1 MRLFYYIAGYKGLQE
16 EKEMKKRV
24 LALLLA
30 GAMVA
35 TSFVG
40 CGGKKD
46 EQAESTT
53 TESAE
58 EKEEAAN
65 KEATIEVP
73 DEVTPGGE
81 LNIALTSSPKNL
93 DPVKYT
99 GTYEAQI
106 IYQVCD
112 TVVAYDQELKEIL
125 PCLATDWT
133 ISDDGMEYTFTIRDD
148 VYFQPGKYQ
157 DGRKMTAED
166 IAYNMNRSA
175 TESAMNRLDMLDHA
189 EAIDETH
196 VVATL
201 KAPSAVFLTALTNAG
216 NAVVPKEEAEGW
228 GDEFGNHLVGT
239 GPFAME
245 KFDLDQQAVLVKN
258 EKYFIA
264 EPNLDK
270 VVFKVITDQNQEV
283 NALRTGEIDIATQLT
298 GETVKIVAED
308 ENVNLMK
315 RAGIQI
321 NYAYFNM
328 VNGPT
333 ADPKVREALIKAV
346 DYNELAAGVYQ
357 YGEGE
362 AACLPLPKAS
372 WGYDAAVEADV
383 PEYDPEGAKKL
394 MEEAGYGDGVELNM
408 YITNETFRQKA
419 STILQSYWQ
428 AIGVDLKI
436 NTVEWGTFSE
446 TAAGGNADVFAMGW
460 SWYPDPYFFFDK
472 MFASSAI
479 GTLGNG
485 QGYNN
490 PDVDKL
496 LADALIETDQEKRAE
511 MYKEALKLITN
522 DDPGI
527 FYGNPAE
534 CLGINPKVQGFTQ
547 RADGTLK
554 IVTSQENVW
563 VVQ

>member
-1 MRLFYYIAGYKGLQE
+1 
-16 EKEMKKRV
+16 MKKKI
-24 LALLLA
+24 LALFLA
-30 GAMVA
+30 GTMVVVGMA
-35 TSFVG
+35 G
-40 CGGKKD
+40 CGSKD
-46 EQAESTT
+46 NGGSEDTKGQEST
-53 TESAE
+53 ESPEGEDTGE
-58 EKEEAAN
+58 ESKAVEN

-73 DEVTPGGE
+73 DEVTKGGE
-81 LNIALTSSPKNL
+81 LKIALTSSPKNL

-99 GTYEAQI
+99 GTYESQI

-112 TVVAYDQELKEIL
+112 IVVIYDKELTEIL
-125 PCLATDWT
+125 PSLATEWT
-133 ISDDGMEYTFTIRDD
+133 SSDDGMEYTFTIRDD
-148 VYFQPGKYQ
+148 VYFQPGQYQ

-166 IAYNMNRSA
+166 VAYSLNRSA
-175 TESAMNRLDMLDHA
+175 TESAMNRLDMLDYA
-189 EAIDETH
+189 EAVDETH
-196 VVATL
+196 VKAVL
-201 KAPSAVFLTALTNAG
+201 KAPSAVFLTALTNSG
-216 NAVVPKEEAEGW
+216 NAVVPKEEVEGW

-239 GPFAME
+239 GPYAME
-245 KFDLDQQAVLVKN
+245 SFELDQQAVLVKN
-258 EKYFIA
+258 DKYFLG

-270 VVFKVITDQNQEV
+270 VIFKVITDQNQEA
-283 NALRTGEIDIATQLT
+283 NALRTGEVDIALQLT

-308 ENVNLMK
+308 ETVNLLK
-315 RAGIQI
+315 KPGIQI

-346 DYNELAAGVYQ
+346 DYDELAAGVYQ

-362 AACLPLPKAS
+362 GACLPLPKAS
-372 WGYDAAVEADV
+372 WGYDASVEADV

-394 MEEAGYGDGVELNM
+394 LEEAGYGDGFTLNM

-419 STILQSYWQ
+419 STILQSYWKM
-428 AIGVDLKI
+428 IGVDLKI

-446 TAAGGNADVFAMGW
+446 TAASGKADVFAMGW

-485 QGYNN
+485 QGYSN
-490 PDVDKL
+490 PEVDQL
-496 LADALIETDQEKRAE
+496 LSDALIETDQAKRAE
-511 MYKEALKLITN
+511 IYKKALKLITN

-534 CLGINPKVQGFTQ
+534 CLGISPKVQDFNQ
-547 RADGTLK
+547 RADGTVKLF
-554 IVTSQENVW
+554 TSEENVW
-563 VVQ
+563 LVQ

>member
-1 MRLFYYIAGYKGLQE
+1 MTK
-16 EKEMKKRV
+16 
-24 LALLLA
+24 
-30 GAMVA
+30 
-35 TSFVG
+35 
-40 CGGKKD
+40 
-46 EQAESTT
+46 
-53 TESAE
+53 
-58 EKEEAAN
+58 
-65 KEATIEVP
+65 
-73 DEVTPGGE
+73 GGE
-81 LNIALTSSPKNL
+81 LKIALTSSPKNL

-99 GTYEAQI
+99 GTYESQI

-112 TVVAYDQELKEIL
+112 TVVTYDKELTEIL
-125 PCLATDWT
+125 PSLATEWT

-148 VYFQPGKYQ
+148 VYFQPGQYQ

-166 IAYNMNRSA
+166 VAYSLNRSA
-175 TESAMNRLDMLDHA
+175 TESAMNRLDMLDYA
-189 EAIDETH
+189 EAVDETH
-196 VVATL
+196 VKAVL
-201 KAPSAVFLTALTNAG
+201 KAPSAVFLTALTNSG
-216 NAVVPKEEAEGW
+216 NAVVPKEEVEGW

-239 GPFAME
+239 GPYAME
-245 KFDLDQQAVLVKN
+245 SFELDQQAVLVKN
-258 EKYFIA
+258 DKYFLG

-270 VVFKVITDQNQEV
+270 VIFKVITDQNQEA
-283 NALRTGEIDIATQLT
+283 NALRTGEVDIALQLT

-308 ENVNLMK
+308 ETVNLLK
-315 RAGIQI
+315 KPGIQI

-346 DYNELAAGVYQ
+346 DYDELAAGVYQ

-362 AACLPLPKAS
+362 CACLPLPKAS
-372 WGYDAAVEADV
+372 WGYDASVEADV

-394 MEEAGYGDGVELNM
+394 LEEAGYGDGFTLNM

-419 STILQSYWQ
+419 STILQSYWKM
-428 AIGVDLKI
+428 IGVDLKI

-446 TAAGGNADVFAMGW
+446 TAASGKADVFAMGW

-485 QGYNN
+485 QGYSN
-490 PDVDKL
+490 PEVDQL
-496 LADALIETDQEKRAE
+496 LSDALIETDQAKRAE
-511 MYKEALKLITN
+511 IYKKALKLITN

-534 CLGINPKVQGFTQ
+534 CLGISPKVQDFNQ
-547 RADGTLK
+547 RADGTVKLF
-554 IVTSQENVW
+554 TSEENVW
-563 VVQ
+563 LVQ

>member
-1 MRLFYYIAGYKGLQE
+1 
-16 EKEMKKRV
+16 MKKKI
-24 LALLLA
+24 LALFLA
-30 GAMVA
+30 GTMVVA
-35 TSFVG
+35 GMAG
-40 CGGKKD
+40 CGSKD
-46 EQAESTT
+46 NGGSEDTKGQEST
-53 TESAE
+53 ESPEGEDTGE
-58 EKEEAAN
+58 ESKAVEN

-73 DEVTPGGE
+73 DEVTKGGE
-81 LNIALTSSPKNL
+81 LKIALTSSPKNL

-99 GTYEAQI
+99 GTYESQI

-112 TVVAYDQELKEIL
+112 TVVTYDKELTEIL
-125 PCLATDWT
+125 PSLATEWT

-148 VYFQPGKYQ
+148 VYFQPGQYQ

-166 IAYNMNRSA
+166 VAYSLNRSA
-175 TESAMNRLDMLDHA
+175 TESAMNRLDMLDYA
-189 EAIDETH
+189 EAVDETH
-196 VVATL
+196 VKAVL
-201 KAPSAVFLTALTNAG
+201 KAPSAVFLTALTNSG
-216 NAVVPKEEAEGW
+216 NAVVPKEEVEGW

-239 GPFAME
+239 GPYAME
-245 KFDLDQQAVLVKN
+245 SFELDQQAVLVKN
-258 EKYFIA
+258 DKYFLG

-270 VVFKVITDQNQEV
+270 VIFKVITDQNQEA
-283 NALRTGEIDIATQLT
+283 NALRTGEVDIALQLT

-308 ENVNLMK
+308 ETVNLLK
-315 RAGIQI
+315 KPGIQI

-346 DYNELAAGVYQ
+346 DYDELAAGVYQ

-362 AACLPLPKAS
+362 GACLPLPKAS
-372 WGYDAAVEADV
+372 WGYDASVEADV

-394 MEEAGYGDGVELNM
+394 LEEAGYGDGFTLNM

-419 STILQSYWQ
+419 STILQSYWKM
-428 AIGVDLKI
+428 IGVDLKI

-446 TAAGGNADVFAMGW
+446 TAASGKADVFAMGW

-485 QGYNN
+485 QGYSN
-490 PDVDKL
+490 PEVDQL
-496 LADALIETDQEKRAE
+496 LSDALIETDQAKRAE
-511 MYKEALKLITN
+511 IYKKALKLITN

-534 CLGINPKVQGFTQ
+534 CLGISPKVQDFNQ
-547 RADGTLK
+547 RADGTVKLF
-554 IVTSQENVW
+554 TSEENVW
-563 VVQ
+563 LVQ

>member
-1 MRLFYYIAGYKGLQE
+1 
-16 EKEMKKRV
+16 MKKKI
-24 LALLLA
+24 LALFLA
-30 GAMVA
+30 GTMVVVGMA
-35 TSFVG
+35 G
-40 CGGKKD
+40 CGSKD
-46 EQAESTT
+46 NGGSEDTKGQEST
-53 TESAE
+53 ESPEGEDTGE
-58 EKEEAAN
+58 ESKAVEN

-73 DEVTPGGE
+73 DEVTKGGE
-81 LNIALTSSPKNL
+81 LKIALTSSPKNL

-99 GTYEAQI
+99 GTYESQI

-112 TVVAYDQELKEIL
+112 TVVTYDKELTEIL
-125 PCLATDWT
+125 PSLATEWT

-148 VYFQPGKYQ
+148 VYFQPGQYQ

-166 IAYNMNRSA
+166 VAYSLNRSA
-175 TESAMNRLDMLDHA
+175 TESAMNRLDMLDYA
-189 EAIDETH
+189 EAVDETH
-196 VVATL
+196 VKAVL
-201 KAPSAVFLTALTNAG
+201 KAPSAVFLTALTNSG
-216 NAVVPKEEAEGW
+216 NAVVPKEEVEGW

-239 GPFAME
+239 GPYAME
-245 KFDLDQQAVLVKN
+245 SFELDQQAVLVKN
-258 EKYFIA
+258 DKYFLG

-270 VVFKVITDQNQEV
+270 VIFKVITDQNQEA
-283 NALRTGEIDIATQLT
+283 NALRTGEVDIALQLT

-308 ENVNLMK
+308 ETVNLLK
-315 RAGIQI
+315 KPGIQI

-346 DYNELAAGVYQ
+346 DYDELAAGVYQ

-362 AACLPLPKAS
+362 GARLPLPKAS
-372 WGYDAAVEADV
+372 WGYDASVEADV

-394 MEEAGYGDGVELNM
+394 LEEAGYGDGFTLNM

-419 STILQSYWQ
+419 STILQSYWKM
-428 AIGVDLKI
+428 IGVDLKI

-446 TAAGGNADVFAMGW
+446 TAASGKADVFAMGW

-485 QGYNN
+485 QGYSN
-490 PDVDKL
+490 PEVDQL
-496 LADALIETDQEKRAE
+496 LSDALIETDQAKRAE
-511 MYKEALKLITN
+511 IYKKALKLITN

-534 CLGINPKVQGFTQ
+534 CLGISPKVQDFNQ
-547 RADGTLK
+547 RADGTVKLF
-554 IVTSQENVW
+554 TSEENVW
-563 VVQ
+563 LVQ

>member
-1 MRLFYYIAGYKGLQE
+1 
-16 EKEMKKRV
+16 MKKKI
-24 LALLLA
+24 LALFLA
-30 GAMVA
+30 GTMVVVGMA
-35 TSFVG
+35 G
-40 CGGKKD
+40 CGSKD
-46 EQAESTT
+46 NGGSEDTKGQEST
-53 TESAE
+53 ESPEGEDTGE
-58 EKEEAAN
+58 ESKAVEN

-73 DEVTPGGE
+73 DEVTKGGE
-81 LNIALTSSPKNL
+81 LKIALTSSPKNL

-99 GTYEAQI
+99 GTYESQI

-112 TVVAYDQELKEIL
+112 TVVTYDKELTEIL
-125 PCLATDWT
+125 PSLATEWT

-148 VYFQPGKYQ
+148 VYFQPGQYQ

-166 IAYNMNRSA
+166 VAYSLNRSA
-175 TESAMNRLDMLDHA
+175 TESAMNRLDMLDYA
-189 EAIDETH
+189 EAVDETH
-196 VVATL
+196 VKAVL
-201 KAPSAVFLTALTNAG
+201 KAPSAVFLTALTNSG
-216 NAVVPKEEAEGW
+216 NAVVPKEEEEGW

-239 GPFAME
+239 GPYAME
-245 KFDLDQQAVLVKN
+245 SFELDQQAVLVKN
-258 EKYFIA
+258 DKYFLG

-270 VVFKVITDQNQEV
+270 VIFKVITDQNQEA
-283 NALRTGEIDIATQLT
+283 NALRTGEVDIALQLT

-308 ENVNLMK
+308 ETVNLLK
-315 RAGIQI
+315 KPGIQI

-346 DYNELAAGVYQ
+346 DYDELAAGVYQ

-362 AACLPLPKAS
+362 GACLPLPKAS
-372 WGYDAAVEADV
+372 WGYDASVEADV

-394 MEEAGYGDGVELNM
+394 LEEAGYGDGFTLNM

-419 STILQSYWQ
+419 STILQSYWKM
-428 AIGVDLKI
+428 IGVDLKI

-446 TAAGGNADVFAMGW
+446 TAASGKADVFAMGW

-485 QGYNN
+485 QGYSN
-490 PDVDKL
+490 PEVDQL
-496 LADALIETDQEKRAE
+496 LSDALIETDQAKRAE
-511 MYKEALKLITN
+511 IYKKALKLITN

-534 CLGINPKVQGFTQ
+534 CLGISPKVQDFNQ
-547 RADGTLK
+547 RADGTVKLF
-554 IVTSQENVW
+554 TSEENVW
-563 VVQ
+563 LVQ

>member
-1 MRLFYYIAGYKGLQE
+1 
-16 EKEMKKRV
+16 MKKRV
-24 LALLLA
+24 LALFLA
-30 GAMVA
+30 STMVL
-35 TSFVG
+35 TGMVG
-40 CGGKKD
+40 CGNKSDG
-46 EQAESTT
+46 A
-53 TESAE
+53 AE
-58 EKEEAAN
+58 ETQESQDGEDAGDAEEAEESGDAVEN

-73 DEVTPGGE
+73 DEVTKGGE

-112 TVVAYDQELKEIL
+112 TVVTYDKELQEIL
-125 PCLATDWT
+125 PSLATEWT

-148 VYFQPGKYQ
+148 VYFQPGEYQ
-157 DGRKMTAED
+157 DGRLMTAED
-166 IAYNMNRSA
+166 VAYSMNRSA

-196 VVATL
+196 VKATM

-216 NAVVPKEEAEGW
+216 NAVVPKEEVEGW

-239 GPFAME
+239 GPYAME
-245 KFDLDQQAVLVKN
+245 KFELDQQASLVKN
-258 EKYFIA
+258 DKYFLG

-270 VVFKVITDQNQEV
+270 VNFKVITDQNQEA
-283 NALRTGEIDIATQLT
+283 NALRTGEVDIALQLT
-298 GETVKIVAED
+298 GETVKLIAED
-308 ENVNLMK
+308 ENVNLLK

-333 ADPKVREALIKAV
+333 ADPKVREALIMAV
-346 DYNELAAGVYQ
+346 DYDELAAGVYQ

-362 AACLPLPKAS
+362 GACLPLPKAS
-372 WGYDAAVEADV
+372 WGYDESVEADV
-383 PEYDPEGAKKL
+383 PAYDPEGAKKL
-394 MEEAGYGDGVELNM
+394 LEEAGYGDGLTLNM

-428 AIGVDLKI
+428 MIGVDLEI

-446 TAAGGNADVFAMGW
+446 TGAGGNADIFAMGW

-472 MFASSAI
+472 MFATSAI

-485 QGYNN
+485 QGYSNAE
-490 PDVDKL
+490 VDKL
-496 LADALIETDQEKRAE
+496 LADALVETDQEKRAE
-511 MYKEALKLITN
+511 LYKQALKLITN

-534 CLGINPKVQGFTQ
+534 CLGINPKVQDFNQ
-547 RADGTLK
+547 RADGTVKLF
-554 IVTSQENVW
+554 TAEENVW